1 MEFSYV
7 NKLHLKIENGE
18 IVLQRLIGSKKKV
31 IKCNRKV
38 HFRCYAT
45 VIWEMYKILN
55 IITRLSHSRE
65 QLSIEIF
72 EKQKLLN
79 IIFDVNE
86 ISGKW
91 FDALNFVFLLAP
103 FQT

>member
-1 MEFSYV
+1 MSIS
-7 NKLHLKIENGE
+7 NSKLKIS
-18 IVLQRLIGSKKKV
+18 SKINWFKEKL
-31 IKCNRKV
+31 IKCRKV

-45 VIWEMYKILN
+45 VIWEMYKILD
-55 IITRLSHSRE
+55 IITRLSHCRE

>member
-1 MEFSYV
+1 MV
-7 NKLHLKIENGE
+7 
-18 IVLQRLIGSKKKV
+18 QRRKV
-31 IKCNRKV
+31 IKYRRYRNIGI

-45 VIWEMYKILN
+45 VIWEMYKILD
-55 IITRLSHSRE
+55 IITRLSHCRE